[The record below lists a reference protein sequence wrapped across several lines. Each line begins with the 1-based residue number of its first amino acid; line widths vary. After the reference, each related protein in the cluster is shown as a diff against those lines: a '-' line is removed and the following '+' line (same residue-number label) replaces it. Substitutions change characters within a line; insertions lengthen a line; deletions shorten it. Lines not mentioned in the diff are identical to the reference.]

1 MENTKIILAQS
12 SKKTHPVI
20 GLWNISL
27 LKSLE
32 EFLKKDSRKIMN
44 LVNEQNYE
52 LLKFA
57 NENLFFNI
65 NSKSDLNQ
73 AIKIEKS
80 LKLK

>member
-1 MENTKIILAQS
+1 
-12 SKKTHPVI
+12 
-20 GLWNISL
+20 
-27 LKSLE
+27 
-32 EFLKKDSRKIMN
+32 MN